1 MLCTHN
7 NCVFSSV
14 SDGQGSL
21 NFNPGVD
28 VGLGLSGALYQD
40 SSPTITFHEHARGG
54 QRHKMSIAVSLS
66 MVPQAHIAKET
77 HFKIKDKPRDDDEQQ
92 AAVNAPIVIN
102 SAPVTSQPVVSQPVT
117 TPDDDNNNKD
127 CNKSSLN
134 DSDAEMSPDHDEPQE
149 FHYVTWYSSTLN
161 MMPQALARQ
170 CQSTLFVFPKDHEQK
185 KFCSAIE
192 FYVDDVSDDGDHL
205 HNGYDL
211 LNGDEFREL

>member
-1 MLCTHN
+1 M
-7 NCVFSSV
+7 

-54 QRHKMSIAVSLS
+54 QRHKTSIAVSLS

-92 AAVNAPIVIN
+92 AVINAPIVIN

-211 LNGDEFREL
+211 LNGAALYNSRNSSPFRRS